1 MMPASILGELFATGL
16 ALLGELGDAGDG
28 DAEELEDDGGVD
40 VGHDAEGKDGE
51 LAEGAAGEGVQE
63 VEQSA
68 RDHAGGRLG
77 EDVGSGDVA
86 ADDED
91 GEHREDEEDAPTEVG
106 ELEGSDDWAEGA
118 GHFRSPPRFLRR
130 PRSWRGPPR

>member
-1 MMPASILGELFATGL
+1 MRKHVPAVRARMMGMSPKLHPGAEHAGLDDGEDEGEPASVLGELLAAGL

-68 RDHAGGRLG
+68 
-77 EDVGSGDVA
+77 
-86 ADDED
+86 
-91 GEHREDEEDAPTEVG
+91 
-106 ELEGSDDWAEGA
+106 
-118 GHFRSPPRFLRR
+118 
-130 PRSWRGPPR
+130 